1 MISNQSSTCNRF
13 KMQFTQNTQNTQKTQ
28 TSSYITSP
36 PSSLPQTHTTMSIRL
51 SATMNDVLYTPVLGR
66 KCSSCGDRKK

>member
-13 KMQFTQNTQNTQKTQ
+13 KMQFTQNTQKIQ
-28 TSSYITSP
+28 TSSYVTAP
-36 PSSLPQTHTTMSIRL
+36 PSSLPQTHTNMSIRL